1 MDNRECNYELVK
13 KRVKNMSIR
22 VRADGSVIVTVPYSM
37 SKKQT
42 LEFIMS
48 RRDWI
53 EKKQRQMAE
62 RIFLDVDSL
71 EWSQAKENALR
82 EIMAEQYER
91 FTAYR
96 IPFPIVKFRKMRSRY
111 GSCNISTK
119 AVTLN
124 KVLADMPREC
134 AEYVAAHELAHL
146 IEPNHGRAFY
156 QVLDAVMPEHR
167 IREKRLREYALHN

>member
-1 MDNRECNYELVK
+1 MNNRECNYEFVK

-22 VRADGSVIVTVPYSM
+22 VRADGSVIVTVPYAM
-37 SKKQT
+37 SKKRAE
-42 LEFIMS
+42 EFAES
-48 RRDWI
+48 RRAWI
-53 EKKQRQMAE
+53 EKKQSQVAE
-62 RIFLDVDSL
+62 RTVLHVDSL
-71 EWSQAKENALR
+71 TWNPEKENVLR

-91 FTAYR
+91 FASYG
-96 IPFPIVKFRKMRSRY
+96 IAFPFLKFRKMKSRY
-111 GSCNISTK
+111 GSCNTVTK
-119 AVTLN
+119 VVTLN

-156 QVLDAVMPEHR
+156 QVLDSVMPEHR